1 MALVKCILN
10 NHEVEYDDS
19 EFEFIT
25 SYDSDY
31 LHYIGS
37 GINVTNP
44 KGNTS
49 CHAMFQDYKG
59 TDLDLSEFN
68 TSEITN
74 MSFMFHSCMNLE
86 HLNLSNFNTNK
97 VTDMCEMFWNCKSLK
112 ALNLLNFNTSNV
124 KDMSFMFNKCYNLKH
139 LNLSNFNTNKVTNMD
154 FMFYECINL
163 KTLDISS
170 FYIDDTKILDSM
182 FWNCRSLETLKVS
195 SDYLQ
200 FFLTHRDL
208 LEIGNNVNI
217 ISVSKLDKAVNGL
230 FY

>member
-59 TDLDLSEFN
+59 TDLDLSKFN

-86 HLNLSNFNTNK
+86 
-97 VTDMCEMFWNCKSLK
+97 
-112 ALNLLNFNTSNV
+112 
-124 KDMSFMFNKCYNLKH
+124 H